1 MSIPPQ
7 IRSIDPRWGADT
19 LLVVAWRRKAW
30 VACGIFVGLVVSA
43 AVGYVWPRSYQS
55 TAQVS
60 IVKKRPDTV
69 TGVDTRQISAEE
81 NASPATDLLK
91 SSVIIDRAIQSKGLD
106 SLSIELPPDQT
117 LTEHIRNMLTVAAG
131 KAPTGQASSVYK
143 LQFRGRNADDC
154 QTVLTAL
161 LESYKEFMDRKHQA
175 VSEDTLELIMRDKQT
190 LEKEMAE
197 KDVAYRAFR
206 EKAPLLGKARD
217 GLELRQE
224 RLNSIQNKR
233 SNLLMQRIELDG
245 QVTALESALKQGKS
259 QEVILAMLVEFMRKG
274 DTAESAVQRN
284 VTAQD
289 QLFTLVLEE
298 RKLSEVRGPNHPE
311 VVELRK
317 RIEDARR
324 LIVLPPS
331 AWKTNGDSTTPIDP
345 VKLHVELLKQK
356 LHHVK
361 VAEGL
366 LEGVLKAEQDEA
378 RTLAV
383 YEIQNDAFRTRIAM
397 NQQLYEALTK
407 RLNEVSL
414 IRNVGGYHIELLEP
428 PSIGKRVA
436 PSMALALAIG
446 ALAGLGLGLALAC
459 RAESRAAISVPA

>member
-7 IRSIDPRWGADT
+7 IRTVDARKGGDT
-19 LLVVAWRRKAW
+19 LLVIAWRHKVW
-30 VACGIFVGLVVSA
+30 VACGLIVGVVVSA

-55 TAQVS
+55 SAQVS
-60 IVKKRPDTV
+60 IVRKRPDTV
-69 TGVDTRQISAEE
+69 TGIDTRQLAAEE
-81 NASPATDLLK
+81 AASPPADLFK
-91 SSVIIDRAIQSKGLD
+91 SSLIIDRAIQSKGLG

-117 LTEHIRNMLTVAAG
+117 LTEYIRNMLTVAPG
-131 KAPTGQASSVYK
+131 KAPLGQSSSVYK
-143 LQFRGRNADDC
+143 LQFRGRDADDC

-161 LESYKEFMDRKHQA
+161 LESYKEFMDKKHQA
-175 VSEDTLELIMRDKQT
+175 VSEDTLELIMRDKQA
-190 LEKEMAE
+190 LEKEIAE
-197 KDVAYRAFR
+197 KDIAYRAFR

-233 SNLLMQRIELDG
+233 STFLMQRIELEG
-245 QVTALESALKQGKS
+245 QVAALESALKQGKS
-259 QEVILAMLVEFMRKG
+259 QEVVLAMLVEFMRKG
-274 DTAESAVQRN
+274 DTAESAVQRS

-289 QLFTLVLEE
+289 QLFTLLLEE
-298 RKLSEVRGPNHPE
+298 RKLNELHGPKHPE
-311 VVELRK
+311 VIELRN
-317 RIEDARR
+317 RIDVARR
-324 LIVLPPS
+324 MIVLPPS
-331 AWKTNGDSTTPIDP
+331 AWKSDVDP
-345 VKLHVELLKQK
+345 VKLHVELLRQK

-366 LEGVLKAEQDEA
+366 LEGVLQKEQDEA
-378 RTLAV
+378 RQLAA

-407 RLNEVSL
+407 RLNEVNL
-414 IRNVGGYHIELLEP
+414 IRNVGGYQIELLEP

-446 ALAGLGLGLALAC
+446 SLLGLGLGLLLAC
-459 RAESRAAISVPA
+459 RAEHRASMTMAA